1 MGAQIVAGFI
11 SAVAFAYIYHV
22 PTKQLFRSGVVG
34 GLGWTIFL
42 LARPEWGEIG
52 SMFMAATIVGIVSE
66 ILARRLKQP
75 VIVFLIP
82 GVIPLVPGGK
92 AYLTMLSFLQND
104 YAEGLLLLVSTVF
117 LAGAVA
123 AGIIVSSS
131 LFRVY
136 SRTKHVT
143 RR

>member
-1 MGAQIVAGFI
+1 MLIQIVAGFF
-11 SAVAFAYIYHV
+11 SAVAFAYIYHTPV
-22 PTKQLFRSGVVG
+22 KQLFRCGLVG
-34 GLGWTIFL
+34 SIGWLLFL
-42 LARPEWGEIG
+42 LAAPVWGEIG
-52 SMFMAATIVGIVSE
+52 AMFFASVVVGIISE
-66 ILARRLKQP
+66 LLARLCKQP

-82 GVIPLVPGGK
+82 GVIPFVPGGK

-104 YAEGLLLLVSTVF
+104 YAEGVYLLVSTVF

-131 LFRVY
+131 VFRIY
-136 SRTKHVT
+136 SSTKHVI